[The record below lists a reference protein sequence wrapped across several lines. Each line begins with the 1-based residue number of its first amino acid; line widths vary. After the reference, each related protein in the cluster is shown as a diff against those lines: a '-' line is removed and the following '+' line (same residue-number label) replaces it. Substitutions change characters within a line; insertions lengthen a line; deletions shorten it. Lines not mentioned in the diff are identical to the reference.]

1 MDKFI
6 EHFNNLV
13 LPEGKERREITLN
26 EKMLSLVIPA
36 EYEGGD
42 VAEKIH
48 NPR

>member
-13 LPEGKERREITLN
+13 LPEGKREERDYFKRE
-26 EKMLSLVIPA
+26 K
-36 EYEGGD
+36 GGD